1 MCIASIKKETLNL
14 ILPLLLI
21 LCFLFLITPTV
32 FNFPY
37 KVQIIGIQL
46 YLYFGPHGGYCLCKA
61 TTLTL
66 TPPRLTLQM
75 CM

>member
-1 MCIASIKKETLNL
+1 MKETLNL
-14 ILPLLLI
+14 DILPLFLI

-46 YLYFGPHGGYCLCKA
+46 YLYFGPHGG
-61 TTLTL
+61 
-66 TPPRLTLQM
+66 
-75 CM
+75 